1 MSADVALSVGLLSIR
16 THLRL
21 SLKVTIP
28 GGRLRVHRLPPV
40 RRLHI
45 AVTVSFGCTAR
56 AGNRRCCQR
65 VPP

>member
-45 AVTVSFGCTAR
+45 AVTVSF
-56 AGNRRCCQR
+56 
-65 VPP
+65 